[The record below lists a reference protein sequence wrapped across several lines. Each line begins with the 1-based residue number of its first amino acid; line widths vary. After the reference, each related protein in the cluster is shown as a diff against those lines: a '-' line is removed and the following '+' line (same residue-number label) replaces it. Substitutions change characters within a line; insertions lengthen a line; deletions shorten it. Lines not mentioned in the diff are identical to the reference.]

1 LHEEGAQPYAFEHD
15 FSGPPHEAI
24 VRLEVLAM
32 PRVSTP
38 IRSALAA
45 SSTSNRPLLH
55 LLRCKSTGALLKH
68 ALAAFLILMV
78 AGCAGGGCASSCACA
93 GITPL
98 TNGFKPAARVE
109 NAGSARITKS
119 GIGFLQ
125 QNVAV
130 LAKRLLGG
138 TQGGPITFVVPKLS
152 SLGATA
158 CPDGA
163 NPNGNPPTCT
173 AELDIDNTK
182 LVISPEGPHQI
193 HVQGPLPIRLRDL
206 PIEFLFMTSHATLTG
221 NDSCP
226 GGSQTFASIDVNVD
240 LDVAV
245 DQNPNHTRF
254 GYTRL
259 KVTLNLDE
267 NKLQSSLKFCN
278 SNLTSAILTLF
289 KGLITDQIISN
300 VRGQIDQ
307 QLCQKAAPV
316 CPSGTTNVKGICRYG
331 TAETAE
337 CASIVVGADG
347 HIDLGG
353 FLASISPSTKGGLDF
368 LFAAGGQSPRDDGSG
383 YAWGDVNPK
392 GGGATLGMYG
402 GAEPTPLSKCVKL
415 SDMPLPTE
423 IPIPAELIDD
433 AVPNWPAGV
442 PGPHLGLAISERF
455 ANYALNGVYN
465 SGLLCIGIST
475 DTIPQINSG
484 LLGLIVKSLKDLGIQ
499 QEAQQ
504 VALSIRPSSPPKIT
518 FGNGTNLE
526 SDPLLRIKLNQA
538 AFDFYVFSL
547 DRYIRFMTATFDLD
561 VPVNLT
567 VTPEGLEPVLEKIG
581 VSNGKITNA
590 ELLRDNPDQIATFI
604 GELLASQV
612 GDAVSGGIKPID
624 LNSMLASLGIQLII
638 PETAD
643 GKGSPGLRKLSKG
656 ANDNYLGIFAAF
668 ELASAA
674 PPVAPVDTNVALMDK
689 TVDKAGLKLASI
701 RPDNAPELR
710 LSVGSSEDFGTR
722 SMEYS
727 YRINQGFW
735 HPFTSERSLSIRDG
749 SMRVQGKHLI
759 QVRARIAGEPMSLD
773 PTPAEIEVTIDAEP
787 PTIEISKVDDGK
799 VSLLIRDLVSPEE
812 SELVRVKL
820 DQGRF
825 SDWTSA
831 SQQKSVE
838 VGDADEITV
847 EAKDEEGNLA
857 TSTQALRGRVDA
869 GACGCAVVGADETKG
884 HALVLLGVAAAFA
897 IARRRRPVRRAL
909 GSALAMAF
917 ASSWAGCNCGV
928 ETTPGPT
935 SSAGSSGS
943 EMAVDPCPGCT
954 KLEAGLVGAY
964 TSVAVSGK
972 TLWVAGYSEADYDND
987 YFYGDLVVGKWDG
1000 TRVDWTSVDGVPS
1013 EPPVDP
1019 AAFDV
1024 TSFRGGQ
1031 TEAGDD
1037 VGTWTSIAID
1047 GSGNPAV
1054 AYLDRT
1060 HRALKFAQFDGNAWT
1075 VSTVEGKDGAD
1086 IGRYAKLLAQGGG
1099 FVIAYQSIEAGGDNG
1114 ALISKVR
1121 VAGTSSGKPGPSDWS
1136 FEDAAVDKTTPC
1148 RAAFCSPGTVCVAST
1163 KLCTATLADDKCK
1176 TLCASGSACVAVQ
1189 GNPAC
1194 APTISE
1200 SRIDAYPEAIGGY
1213 ISIAAATT
1221 GGIGIAYYDRPKGN
1235 LMIADKTSG
1244 NWTTRVVD
1252 GADATG
1258 KDTGDMGIGASLFI
1272 DGNGDWHIAY
1282 VDGLSEALR
1291 YIKVKGGIT
1300 PGASEVIDDGT
1311 GIGGQPFDDGQHLV
1325 GDDASLSLSPSGEV
1339 RVSYQDATA
1348 GKLHYAVGVPGSS
1361 AHTWTVKAIDQNG
1374 FAGAFS
1380 HVVELDGKLALV
1392 NWWRAG
1398 RAKVQ
1403 GDIAVVSP

>member
-1 LHEEGAQPYAFEHD
+1 MH
-15 FSGPPHEAI
+15 
-24 VRLEVLAM
+24 
-32 PRVSTP
+32 RVSTP
-38 IRSALAA
+38 IRSAPAA

-55 LLRCKSTGALLKH
+55 TLRCTSKGALLKH
-68 ALAAFLILMV
+68 ALAALLFLVV
-78 AGCAGGGCASSCACA
+78 AGCAGGGCSSGCACA

-98 TNGFKPAARVE
+98 AQGFKPQARVE

-130 LAKRLLGG
+130 LAKRLLGS
-138 TQGGPITFVVPKLS
+138 TQGGPITFAVPKLS

-173 AELDIDNTK
+173 AELDIDNAK
-182 LVISPEGPHQI
+182 LVITPEGPHQI

-226 GGSQTFASIDVNVD
+226 GAGQTFASIDFNVN
-240 LDVAV
+240 LDISV
-245 DQNPNHTRF
+245 DQNSNHTRF

-278 SNLTSAILTLF
+278 SNLTSAILSLF
-289 KGLITDQIISN
+289 KGLIVDQIVSN

-307 QLCQKAAPV
+307 QLCQKAAPS
-316 CPSGTTNVKGICRYG
+316 CPSGTTNVGGICRYG
-331 TAETAE
+331 SKDTDE

-368 LFAAGGQSPRDDGSG
+368 LFAAGGQSPRDDSSG
-383 YAWGDVNPK
+383 YAWGDLNPF
-392 GGGATLGMYG
+392 GGGATLGLYG

-415 SDMPLPTE
+415 SDMALPTG

-442 PGPHLGLAISERF
+442 PGPHLGVAISERF
-455 ANYALNGVYN
+455 ANYALNGAYN

-475 DTIPQINSG
+475 ESVPQLTSGVLG
-484 LLGLIVKSLKDLGIQ
+484 LLVPSSKFLTIQ
-499 QEAQQ
+499 RETQQ
-504 VALSIRPSSPPKIT
+504 VALAIRPSSPPKVT
-518 FGNGTNLE
+518 FGNGTDIE
-526 SDPLLRIKLNQA
+526 TDPLLRIKLNQA

-561 VPVNLT
+561 VPLNLT
-567 VTPEGLEPVLEKIG
+567 VTPDGLAPVLQKIG
-581 VSNGKITNA
+581 VTNGKVTNA
-590 ELLRDNPDQIATFI
+590 ELLRDDLDQIAAAVS
-604 GELLASQV
+604 ELLASQV
-612 GDAVSGGIKPID
+612 GQAVGGGIKPFD
-624 LNSMLASLGIQLII
+624 LNPMLASLGIQLVI
-638 PETAD
+638 PETTA
-643 GKGSPGLRKLSKG
+643 GKGSPGLRKLSKS
-656 ANDNYLGIFAAF
+656 ANENYLGIFAAF
-668 ELASAA
+668 ELASAS
-674 PPVAPVDTNVALMDK
+674 PPVAPVDTQVELMDK
-689 TVDKAGLKLASI
+689 TVDKAGLKLTSI
-701 RPDNAPELR
+701 RPDNVPELR
-710 LSVGSSEDFGTR
+710 LSVGSPEDVGAGT
-722 SMEYS
+722 MEYS
-727 YRINQGFW
+727 YRIDQGFW
-735 HPFTSERSLSIRDG
+735 HPFNSERILSIRDDW
-749 SMRVQGKHLI
+749 MRVQGKHLI

-799 VSLLIRDLVSPEE
+799 VSLVIRDLVSPDE

-825 SDWTSA
+825 TEWTKA
-831 SQQKSVE
+831 SEQKSVE
-838 VGDADEITV
+838 IGDAAEITV
-847 EAKDEEGNLA
+847 EAKDEEGNIA
-857 TSTQALRGRVDA
+857 TSTQALRGRIDA

-897 IARRRRPVRRAL
+897 LARRRRPVRRAL

-928 ETTPGPT
+928 DTVPDPG
-935 SSAGSSGS
+935 GSSGS
-943 EMAVDPCPGCT
+943 EMAIDPCPGCT

-964 TSVAVSGK
+964 ASVAVSGK

-987 YFYGDLVVGKWDG
+987 YFYGDLVAGKWDG
-1000 TRVDWTSVDGVPS
+1000 THVNWAPVDGVPA
-1013 EPPVDP
+1013 EPAVDP
-1019 AAFDV
+1019 TKFDV

-1037 VGTWTSIAID
+1037 VGTWTSIAVD

-1060 HRALKFAQFDGNAWT
+1060 HRALKFAKFDGNAWA
-1075 VSTVEGKDGAD
+1075 VSTVESKDGAD
-1086 IGRYAKLLAQGGG
+1086 IGRYAKLLPQGGG
-1099 FVIAYQSIEAGGDNG
+1099 FVIAYQVIEAGGDNG
-1114 ALISKVR
+1114 ALVSKVR
-1121 VAGTSSGKPGPSDWS
+1121 VATTASGKPGPSDWS

-1148 RAAFCSPGTVCVAST
+1148 RAAFCSAGTACVAAT
-1163 KLCTATLADDKCK
+1163 KLCTATLTDDKCSPK
-1176 TLCASGSACVAVQ
+1176 CASGSACVNVQ
-1189 GNPAC
+1189 GKPAC
-1194 APTISE
+1194 AATITE
-1200 SRIDAYPEAIGGY
+1200 SKLDAYPEAIGGY
-1213 ISIAAATT
+1213 ISIAADAK

-1235 LMIADKTSG
+1235 LMIADKSSG
-1244 NWTTRVVD
+1244 SWKTKVVD

-1272 DGNGDWHIAY
+1272 DGNSDWHIAY
-1282 VDGLSEALR
+1282 IDGLSEALR
-1291 YIKVKGGIT
+1291 YIKVKGGT
-1300 PGASEVIDDGT
+1300 TSGASEVIDDGT

-1325 GDDASLSLSPSGEV
+1325 GDDASLVVSPSGEV

-1348 GKLHYAVGVPGSS
+1348 GKLHYAVGAPGSA
-1361 AHTWTVKAIDQNG
+1361 AHTWTVKAIDQAG